1 MKGMTISRWWFI
13 WSRICWVLVYI
24 SCKWMNDCVAATAV
38 VFGTFRSYQTEPVHK
53 VAPKTCCASW
63 SLSCLQSK
71 WLPSSIVTLGCAL
84 ARWLGWVGWVSM
96 LLFFHVHCISFPK
109 QVYMYV
115 FFYSLDLL
123 RKRCMPGTH
132 DFAPTSFCS
141 HGRCLWVEKVSGLCF
156 NCFSACFSACLSTES
171 SVKNWQL
178 RRGTAPL
185 HCYALGF
192 HRRSSTR
199 TAVSQGRLV
208 LLFLLA
214 GRLRY
219 ATRKLVS
226 RLTLDTSSTAPHW
239 WFNLTIAA
247 GEEHVADRAIP
258 WMWGQPMLGA
268 WLCLSLWKYRGK
280 HVWISRLRARRRKAS
295 QGGESAALLP
305 HNV

>member
-1 MKGMTISRWWFI
+1 MVNVCFFQSFTSLVTFRCIFSTNKKTGFLQEWLNTHQLTTSGTFRWSHCHIGRRWSVIYQGDRRFSLMKGMTISRWWFI

-71 WLPSSIVTLGCAL
+71 WLPSSIVTLGCTL

-156 NCFSACFSACLSTES
+156 N
-171 SVKNWQL
+171 
-178 RRGTAPL
+178 
-185 HCYALGF
+185 
-192 HRRSSTR
+192 
-199 TAVSQGRLV
+199 VSQLV
-208 LLFLLA
+208 SQLVCLRSRQWKIDNL
-214 GRLRY
+214 GGERLRS
-219 ATRKLVS
+219 TV
-226 RLTLDTSSTAPHW
+226 TLWDSIDEVQQEQ
-239 WFNLTIAA
+239 L
-247 GEEHVADRAIP
+247 
-258 WMWGQPMLGA
+258 
-268 WLCLSLWKYRGK
+268 
-280 HVWISRLRARRRKAS
+280 
-295 QGGESAALLP
+295 
-305 HNV
+305 